1 MIFTLKKWHCCKKI
15 PFWSLYFQECIQ
27 WNVQ

>member
-15 PFWSLYFQECIQ
+15 PFWSLFF
-27 WNVQ
+27 